1 LLIRKRFDEGAK
13 SSDLLILTRAGKQYA
28 IRTHTMHLTRLYHQF
43 GLTGCKSHSGRR
55 FFITEM
61 VRNGTN
67 MKVAQIL
74 AGHSDAATTAKY
86 YEASEEDISTA
97 IKNIG

>member
-1 LLIRKRFDEGAK
+1 
-13 SSDLLILTRAGKQYA
+13 
-28 IRTHTMHLTRLYHQF
+28 
-43 GLTGCKSHSGRR
+43 
-55 FFITEM
+55 
-61 VRNGTN
+61 